1 MARLRY
7 INKLVVLRS
16 LEPGCLFLHQVHV
29 SSGRGDLNL
38 LIFVIWLVLISMA
51 TNGVVDNVNVE

>member
-7 INKLVVLRS
+7 INKLIVLRT
-16 LEPGCLFLHQVHV
+16 LEPGYLFVHQVHV
-29 SSGRGDLNL
+29 SSGRGYLSL
-38 LIFVIWLVLISMA
+38 LPFVIWLVLISMA